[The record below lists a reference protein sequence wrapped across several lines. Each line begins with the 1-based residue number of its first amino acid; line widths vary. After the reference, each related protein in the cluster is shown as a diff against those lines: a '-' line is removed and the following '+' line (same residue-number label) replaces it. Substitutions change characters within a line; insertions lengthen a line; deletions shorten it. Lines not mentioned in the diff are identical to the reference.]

1 MMSYLPEGFLIN
13 TAENKYYLSSLENF
27 CKAHTDGVTLEAR
40 VTCCDCHHNLHI
52 DFGFIKGIIPR
63 EECAMGIKEGTIR
76 DIAIISR
83 VNKPVVF
90 TIEKIDFADGEK
102 TAYLSRR
109 SVQEAFTQNRL
120 SQLMPGDVIE
130 AKITHLEAFGAFCD
144 IGCGI
149 SALLPIDNISVSRIP
164 HPNVRFN
171 VGDVIKVIVKC
182 FDEAGRITLTH
193 KELLGTWEENAASFK
208 VGETVSGTIRSIE
221 SYGVFVE
228 LTPNLSGLAE
238 YTDSVDEG
246 DYASIYIKSII
257 PEKMKFKL
265 IIVDSFKA
273 EYTKEKPIYF
283 INDNH
288 IDYFRYSPEKSLKII
303 ETVF

>member
-120 SQLMPGDVIE
+120 SQLMPGDVID
-130 AKITHLEAFGAFCD
+130 AKITHL
-144 IGCGI
+144 
-149 SALLPIDNISVSRIP
+149 V
-164 HPNVRFN
+164 
-171 VGDVIKVIVKC
+171 
-182 FDEAGRITLTH
+182 
-193 KELLGTWEENAASFK
+193 GTWEENAASFK
-208 VGETVSGTIRSIE
+208 VGETVSGIIRSIE